1 MSEVRA
7 GMAVEQPPARAK
19 EYAPGFIPQVMDIK
33 PPQPMDVADP
43 ELLYDLIG
51 YYRLIKFERLTR

>member
-7 GMAVEQPPARAK
+7 GMAVEQSPARAK
-19 EYAPGFIPQVMDIK
+19 EYARALAIYFIPQVMDIK

-51 YYRLIKFERLTR
+51 Y